1 MSTYLEL
8 GFAHGAVKSVLE
20 RLVLEVEFDIVLI
33 GAIADC
39 DVKIDLDGTL
49 GNGSKFVWL
58 GELDVVP
65 AKESQ
70 LANCRYIFLYR
81 IVATYCKTLPYSWP
95 KNTWLM

>member
-1 MSTYLEL
+1 MPTYLEL

-20 RLVLEVEFDIVLI
+20 RLVLEVEFDVVLI
-33 GAIADC
+33 GAIADS
-39 DVKIDLDGTL
+39 DVKVDLDGTL
-49 GNGSKFVWL
+49 RNGSKFVWL
-58 GELDVVP
+58 GELDVIP

-70 LANCRYIFLYR
+70 LANCRYISC